1 MTKNSATSPRK
12 NHDQSGSERGD
23 VSGEGAHPRQH
34 EPQRAAGGVRGPGP
48 HSATGGADRE
58 GAQRGKDSQLMS
70 SIFCI
75 FILKFKSIKVTV
87 SYLNGVCVHVSVQS
101 VQLLSSAAGINLT
114 PPGNQACIL
123 APGVHSLYLKHPD
136 ELEFGS

>member
-58 GAQRGKDSQLMS
+58 GAQRGKDLQLMS
-70 SIFCI
+70 SIFYI

-87 SYLNGVCVHVSVQS
+87 SWLFKWCLCARVSAVCPAVELCSW
-101 VQLLSSAAGINLT
+101 NLT

-136 ELEFGS
+136 ELEFCS